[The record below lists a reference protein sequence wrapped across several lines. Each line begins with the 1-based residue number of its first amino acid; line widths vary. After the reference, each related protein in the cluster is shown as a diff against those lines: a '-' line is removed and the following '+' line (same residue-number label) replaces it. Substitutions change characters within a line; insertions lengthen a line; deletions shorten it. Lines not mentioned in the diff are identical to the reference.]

1 MKKISVLYLFFFLGF
16 HPLGPLFGISR
27 RVSPVSKNYRTGII
41 CTYILHRE
49 GKGREGKGK
58 GREGKG
64 RCSAVLIPK
73 DAEIKKEGK
82 TGNA

>member
-49 GKGREGKGK
+49 GKGREGKG
-58 GREGKG
+58 